1 MFVLQSYVSR
11 VLPDFVESFVSLAR
25 SHPSA
30 KGDRYTTRQVQRVQR
45 DLLKFKRLSQTSSSR
60 SLFEDVR
67 AVWLEMLLC
76 KTVDAFELYL
86 TAVLR
91 KSLRK
96 NPGAMSD
103 ASLKVHD
110 LLSSKDLDEALA
122 RAVEK
127 QVYDASFSGLS
138 GVTEY
143 LERRFGVTVDR
154 QTSHYRKLLEAVEVR
169 QHLVVHRW
177 IIGVKTIPGADWDG
191 LVKGRRPIPCHSDI
205 RLGCYRRGSRCLR
218 RD

>member
-1 MFVLQSYVSR
+1 MCRGCFQISSSR
-11 VLPDFVESFVSLAR
+11 LVSLAR

-30 KGDRYTTRQVQRVQR
+30 KGDRYSTKQIHRVHRQF
-45 DLLKFKRLSQTSSSR
+45 LKLKRISQTPSSR
-60 SLFEDVR
+60 GIFEDVR

-76 KTVDAFELYL
+76 KTIDAFELYL
-86 TAVLR
+86 TAALR
-91 KSLRK
+91 RSLRK

-122 RAVEK
+122 RVVEK

-143 LERRFGVTVDR
+143 LERRFGVAIDR
-154 QTSHYRKLLEAVEVR
+154 QSSHYGQLLEAVEVR
-169 QHLVVHRW
+169 HLVVHN
-177 IIGVKTIPGADWDG
+177 GS
-191 LVKGRRPIPCHSDI
+191 LVSKRFLERTGTRSLKEGERFPVTVDV
-205 RLGCYRRGSRCLR
+205 RLGCNRCSPRCFR